1 MINGTPVIAAYTDIG
16 RNKNSVG
23 SQPTKATTYT
33 TKDRDNVQ
41 MTHIQNIL

>member
-1 MINGTPVIAAYTDIG
+1 MEISMISGILVIAAYTDIG

-33 TKDRDNVQ
+33 TKDRDNA
-41 MTHIQNIL
+41 